1 MYSEELNNLIKNNL
15 YNTNFG
21 RILLLNRFENIITS
35 LSLSKKIELA
45 VIGGSK
51 LEPEILLLNN
61 LGYSINITTFG
72 IEDEDDV
79 YLDLNK
85 INKFQQEFNF
95 DLLICGQVIEHIW
108 NIENFVK
115 NIFGLMN
122 NSTYSFIHCP
132 KSNIHHGHTY
142 YSSGYSKEF
151 LMKIFENTEII
162 SCGELGTPRLYTSI
176 HLLKDW
182 LTTRE
187 AISGKINFRTW
198 YSFMWNLKNK
208 KPKKIKYISFLIY
221 KLSLKRLLINK
232 FLNWLDN
239 EENEDK
245 LVKSESYIF
254 FKRNK

>member
-1 MYSEELNNLIKNNL
+1 MQ
-15 YNTNFG
+15 
-21 RILLLNRFENIITS
+21 
-35 LSLSKKIELA
+35 
-45 VIGGSK
+45 
-51 LEPEILLLNN
+51 
-61 LGYSINITTFG
+61 

-85 INKFQQEFNF
+85 INKFQRDFNF

-162 SCGELGTPRLYTSI
+162 SCR
-176 HLLKDW
+176 
-182 LTTRE
+182 R
-187 AISGKINFRTW
+187 A
-198 YSFMWNLKNK
+198 WN
-208 KPKKIKYISFLIY
+208 P
-221 KLSLKRLLINK
+221 
-232 FLNWLDN
+232 
-239 EENEDK
+239 
-245 LVKSESYIF
+245 
-254 FKRNK
+254 